1 MKKTLFLSFFIVF
14 SFNSFGQAWNLI
26 WEENFSGNSL
36 DQSVW
41 THELGTGSQYGLW
54 GWGNGELQF
63 YQSGNA
69 EVSNGTLKIIAKQE
83 PGRVPLARC
92 NIDGLGRT
100 INDLIMI
107 DELVNFEKFTNESF
121 IRTLLF

>member
-1 MKKTLFLSFFIVF
+1 MKKILFLSFFIVF

-54 GWGNGELQF
+54 GWGKGE
-63 YQSGNA
+63 
-69 EVSNGTLKIIAKQE
+69 
-83 PGRVPLARC
+83 
-92 NIDGLGRT
+92 
-100 INDLIMI
+100 
-107 DELVNFEKFTNESF
+107 
-121 IRTLLF
+121 

>member
-1 MKKTLFLSFFIVF
+1 MKKLAFFLLASSIAI
-14 SFNSFGQAWNLI
+14 STFGQAWTLI

-63 YQSGNA
+63 YQAGNS
-69 EVSNGTLKIIAKQE
+69 EVSGGT
-83 PGRVPLARC
+83 C
-92 NIDGLGRT
+92 
-100 INDLIMI
+100 
-107 DELVNFEKFTNESF
+107 
-121 IRTLLF
+121 LLYTSPSPRDRG

>member
-1 MKKTLFLSFFIVF
+1 MKKLFLLLSCFYLHLSV
-14 SFNSFGQAWNLI
+14 FGQAWSLI

-41 THELGTGSQYGLW
+41 THELGTGSQNGLW

-69 EVSNGTLKIIAKQE
+69 EVNNGTLKI
-83 PGRVPLARC
+83 PL
-92 NIDGLGRT
+92 NLFP
-100 INDLIMI
+100 NDKM
-107 DELVNFEKFTNESF
+107 N
-121 IRTLLF
+121 

>member
-1 MKKTLFLSFFIVF
+1 MKKLAFFLLASSIAIAT
-14 SFNSFGQAWNLI
+14 FGQAWTLI

-63 YQSGNA
+63 YQAGNS
-69 EVSNGTLKIIAKQE
+69 EVSGGTLKIIAKE
-83 PGRVPLARC
+83 
-92 NIDGLGRT
+92 
-100 INDLIMI
+100 DLT
-107 DELVNFEKFTNESF
+107 D
-121 IRTLLF
+121 

>member
-14 SFNSFGQAWNLI
+14 SSNLFGQAWNLI

-83 PGRVPLARC
+83 PGALTDSWGNTMYYR
-92 NIDGLGRT
+92 
-100 INDLIMI
+100 
-107 DELVNFEKFTNESF
+107 
-121 IRTLLF
+121 